1 MERSKLFRK
10 EDIGAGFR
18 HIFYT
23 MFHPFNGFDQVKW
36 EDKGSVVACIVILL
50 VFFLTNVFEQVL
62 TGFIFNTFNPDKVSV
77 PSIFLITMG
86 GFAIVYIANWA
97 AGSLQFSE
105 GENRDVFITL
115 CYTLVPS
122 TFFKLVQIL
131 LTNFA
136 NAELNAFLVAL
147 MVIGYIWSGM
157 ILVVGLYYVHQ
168 FSFGGLLLNLLLT
181 VIGVAIILFLLLL
194 GYSLVQQII
203 TFVVTI
209 YNEIVFRL

>member
-1 MERSKLFRK
+1 MERKLLLR
-10 EDIGAGFR
+10 EDVGAGFK

-23 MFHPFNGFDQVKW
+23 MIHPVNGFDQIKW
-36 EDKGSVVACIVILL
+36 EKKGSIVACVAILL

-62 TGFIFNTFNPDKVSV
+62 TGFIFNTYNPDRISV

-105 GENRDVFITL
+105 GENRDIFITL
-115 CYTLVPS
+115 CYTLVPY
-122 TFFKLVQIL
+122 TIFALLHIF

-136 NAELNAFLVAL
+136 NAEVGAFLVAL
-147 MVIGYIWSGM
+147 RVIGYLWSGM
-157 ILVVGLYYVHQ
+157 ILIVGLYYVHQ

-194 GYSLVQQII
+194 GYSLLQQII

>member
-1 MERSKLFRK
+1 MLKDRLLQEPV
-10 EDIGAGFR
+10 GAGFK

-23 MFHPFNGFDQVKW
+23 MFHPVNGFDQIKW
-36 EDKGSVVACIVILL
+36 EKKGSVIACCVILL
-50 VFFLTNVFEQVL
+50 MFFLTNVFQQVL
-62 TGFIFNTFNPDKVSV
+62 TGFIYNTFNPDKVSV

-105 GENRDVFITL
+105 GENRDIFITL
-115 CYTLVPS
+115 CYTLVPC
-122 TFFKLVQIL
+122 TVFKLVQIL

-136 NAELNAFLVAL
+136 SAELNAFLVAL
-147 MVIGYIWSGM
+147 MVIGYLWSGL
-157 ILVVGLYYVHQ
+157 ILVIGMFYIHQ
-168 FSFGGLLLNLLLT
+168 FTFGGLLLNLFLT
-181 VIGVAIILFLLLL
+181 VVGVAIILFLLLL

-203 TFVVTI
+203 TFIVTI